1 MSIGLAVQGQ
11 DEAGTKQIYCI
22 CNGDL
27 LLQGRPYEDKMK
39 WDRTEM
45 LHWLQEERKH
55 NALRF
60 ESLMRHIPL
69 KPAFLEPITGGAQ

>member
-1 MSIGLAVQGQ
+1 MHVGRWSSFPLCLGLSW
-11 DEAGTKQIYCI
+11 
-22 CNGDL
+22 
-27 LLQGRPYEDKMK
+27 QGRPYEDKMK

-60 ESLMRHIPL
+60 ESLMRQMPL
-69 KPAFLEPITGGAQ
+69 KPAFLEPIAGVAK

>member
-1 MSIGLAVQGQ
+1 
-11 DEAGTKQIYCI
+11 
-22 CNGDL
+22 
-27 LLQGRPYEDKMK
+27 MK

-60 ESLMRHIPL
+60 ESMMRQIPL
-69 KPAFLEPITGGAQ
+69 KPAFLEPIAGVAK